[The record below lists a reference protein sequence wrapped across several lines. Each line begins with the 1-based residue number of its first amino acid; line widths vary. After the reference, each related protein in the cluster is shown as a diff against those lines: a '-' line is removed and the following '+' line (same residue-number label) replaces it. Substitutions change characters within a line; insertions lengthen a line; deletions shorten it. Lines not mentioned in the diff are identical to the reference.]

1 MDGAVRQYC
10 VGYLYYD
17 REMKDGE
24 KSDGGKEYCMGS
36 TQLRYESEF
45 DYDTYNE
52 TGTMYAED
60 GGEIYSGKCRNG
72 NYA

>member
-1 MDGAVRQYC
+1 
-10 VGYLYYD
+10 
-17 REMKDGE
+17 
-24 KSDGGKEYCMGS
+24 MGS

-60 GGEIYSGKCRNG
+60 GSEIYSGKCRNG